1 VKFKDRAARRRGIQE
16 IVNGPGGL
24 RMKFFTEIEGA
35 IAVPNIPK
43 AIGRGFGSPFQL
55 VLQTQDLDA
64 LNQYSGE
71 LLGKLRTSGYLLN
84 ARSSFEV
91 TKPELRVDIDRD
103 RSAALGVSIEDV
115 SRTLQI
121 LLGGLDLSRIKLDG
135 KQYQVITQLQR
146 FSRLKPADLDRLYV
160 RNNEGRLIQLS
171 SIVRHSSAAAP
182 NAIEHYNRLRS
193 TTISASLNNIPLGT
207 AMEKVEDLVRNDLPA
222 GFLYDWSGESK
233 DLKDAGGE
241 FLFVMILALIIVYMT
256 LAAQF
261 ESLVHPFTVMLAVP
275 LAGIGAF
282 GLLYLVNLAGKTGV
296 LPPVPA
302 MNINLFSL
310 IGLILLVGLVTKNS
324 ILLVEFA
331 NQRVAAGAKPD
342 VAMLEAGHARLRPIL
357 MTAFSTI
364 AGILPIAIGFGAG
377 AESRRPLG
385 VAVVGGMLSS
395 TFLTLYVIP
404 VIYSQLSALTS
415 RARPEQSPDTTAPNA
430 PSAPAAPAEAKA

>member
-1 VKFKDRAARRRGIQE
+1 MTSIGDAKSLRETSSE
-16 IVNGPGGL
+16 I
-24 RMKFFTEIEGA
+24 
-35 IAVPNIPK
+35 
-43 AIGRGFGSPFQL
+43 
-55 VLQTQDLDA
+55 
-64 LNQYSGE
+64 
-71 LLGKLRTSGYLLN
+71 
-84 ARSSFEV
+84 
-91 TKPELRVDIDRD
+91 
-103 RSAALGVSIEDV
+103 
-115 SRTLQI
+115 
-121 LLGGLDLSRIKLDG
+121 
-135 KQYQVITQLQR
+135 
-146 FSRLKPADLDRLYV
+146 
-160 RNNEGRLIQLS
+160 
-171 SIVRHSSAAAP
+171 
-182 NAIEHYNRLRS
+182 
-193 TTISASLNNIPLGT
+193 
-207 AMEKVEDLVRNDLPA
+207 
-222 GFLYDWSGESK
+222 WW
-233 DLKDAGGE
+233 
-241 FLFVMILALIIVYMT
+241 VMILAMLIIYMT

-331 NQRVAAGAKPD
+331 NQRVAAGALPD

-357 MTAFSTI
+357 MTAFATI

-404 VIYSQLSALTS
+404 VIYTRLSALTS
-415 RARPEQSPDTTAPNA
+415 RPRIEEVPVAAATATT
-430 PSAPAAPAEAKA
+430 SATPAEAKVGLMGRAWKSEVVAGMIARIALPFEIDLNETDRAKAEAQVKAMCEKLIANTVIENYDIELA